1 MAAQHLRVHL
11 EVALEVDHAI
21 LKDNNE
27 PLSDDEV
34 ACLLSVSV
42 PEGSFLSCIDEA
54 IEVVATRVVKVQRRL
69 PRKRIIAT
77 RRRKKS

>member
-1 MAAQHLRVHL
+1 MATRHLRVHL

-34 ACLLSVSV
+34 ACLISASVDQESI
-42 PEGSFLSCIDEA
+42 LSCIEAA
-54 IEVVATRVVKVQRRL
+54 IEVVATRVVKVQRRI
-69 PRKRIIAT
+69 PRERIIAT